1 MGLPIARTK
10 VLGTIGSYR
19 WTLCCQGGL
28 PDASNGAVGT
38 AALSVCAAASDAAR
52 RAGQGVKATVRSATA
67 RTAFRTFIR
76 NACPIA

>member
-1 MGLPIARTK
+1 M
-10 VLGTIGSYR
+10 
-19 WTLCCQGGL
+19 

-38 AALSVCAAASDAAR
+38 AALSVCAAAPDAAR

-76 NACPIA
+76 IACPIA